1 MNQVAVDPKGK
12 KKKPTTLSFN
22 YICQIKIAN
31 KGIKKESER
40 LTLLP
45 SGHGDPDGVTSL
57 EPEVVLVPRLEGLSA
72 DGAGSVWQEVL
83 PHNGPGVP
91 PALCMSYQ
99 SADAGG
105 TSCRETK
112 PTSPK
117 NWWSLQA
124 ETGLQGPLATL
135 CPLGW
140 GSYLQPPSL
149 ATPHLQMTAPSA
161 EWGPQ
166 TGVCPGDPG

>member
-1 MNQVAVDPKGK
+1 M
-12 KKKPTTLSFN
+12 SFN
-22 YICQIKIAN
+22 YIRQFKLGN
-31 KGIKKESER
+31 KSIKKESER

-45 SGHGDPDGVTSL
+45 SGHGDLDGVTSL
-57 EPEVVLVPRLEGLSA
+57 KPELVLVPWPEGLSA
-72 DGAGSVWQEVL
+72 DGAGSMCQEMW

-91 PALCMSYQ
+91 PSLCMSTQ
-99 SADAGG
+99 SPDAGG

-124 ETGLQGPLATL
+124 GTGLQGPLATL

-149 ATPHLQMTAPSA
+149 GSLHLQMTAPSA
-161 EWGPQ
+161 EWCPQ
-166 TGVCPGDPG
+166 TGMCPGHPG